1 MKQYLIGFD
10 IGTLSSKSV
19 LTDLDGNIISKFQ
32 SEHAIEVKHAGWQEE
47 SMEMWWNEFKAA
59 IQQFLS
65 IEEVTAESITAIGVT
80 GLIPAMCPVTEN
92 GSVVRNAMLHTDV
105 RAEEELLEINEK
117 LPVQITHGHML
128 PKILWV
134 KKHELE
140 NYQKISKVMVPHGF
154 IAYKLTGKETI
165 DYDAASMI
173 GGVFDEESLSWKPE
187 VIESFGLNPEILP
200 ELNPANGVIGSVS
213 AACAAETGLSEKTK
227 VITGVGDTF
236 ASMLGGGAYNA
247 KHFMIY
253 LGTSGTSMYA
263 EGSPKEY
270 VACPHY
276 GDGKA
281 HFAGRIFSFGESILH
296 LRNNLRYD
304 NWDDLNCHLDEIEP
318 GTEGLW
324 YFPHYKLQTDASFFG
339 PDAEFMMGYRGCHTQ
354 FH

>member
-154 IAYKLTGKETI
+154 IAYKLTGK
-165 DYDAASMI
+165 
-173 GGVFDEESLSWKPE
+173 
-187 VIESFGLNPEILP
+187 
-200 ELNPANGVIGSVS
+200 
-213 AACAAETGLSEKTK
+213 
-227 VITGVGDTF
+227 
-236 ASMLGGGAYNA
+236 
-247 KHFMIY
+247 
-253 LGTSGTSMYA
+253 
-263 EGSPKEY
+263 
-270 VACPHY
+270 
-276 GDGKA
+276 
-281 HFAGRIFSFGESILH
+281 
-296 LRNNLRYD
+296 
-304 NWDDLNCHLDEIEP
+304 
-318 GTEGLW
+318 
-324 YFPHYKLQTDASFFG
+324 
-339 PDAEFMMGYRGCHTQ
+339 
-354 FH
+354 

>member
-134 KKHELE
+134 KNMSL
-140 NYQKISKVMVPHGF
+140 KI
-154 IAYKLTGKETI
+154 I
-165 DYDAASMI
+165 
-173 GGVFDEESLSWKPE
+173 
-187 VIESFGLNPEILP
+187 
-200 ELNPANGVIGSVS
+200 
-213 AACAAETGLSEKTK
+213 
-227 VITGVGDTF
+227 
-236 ASMLGGGAYNA
+236 
-247 KHFMIY
+247 
-253 LGTSGTSMYA
+253 
-263 EGSPKEY
+263 
-270 VACPHY
+270 
-276 GDGKA
+276 
-281 HFAGRIFSFGESILH
+281 R
-296 LRNNLRYD
+296 R
-304 NWDDLNCHLDEIEP
+304 
-318 GTEGLW
+318 
-324 YFPHYKLQTDASFFG
+324 FP
-339 PDAEFMMGYRGCHTQ
+339 R
-354 FH
+354 